1 MTYFQVN
8 SKCNGCLAC
17 LQNCPANAIDVKD
30 SGGKRKLLHNM
41 ARCARCGNCWRICPQ
56 QAIEFQYMLT
66 NQWDEVVELDLI
78 HCQVCE
84 EPLYTSA
91 FIETIAGKTGTLEKP
106 LCSRHKEAF
115 TLKVNA
121 HFAGYKS
128 GQTR

>member
-8 SKCNGCLAC
+8 NKCNGCLAC

-30 SGGKRKLLHNM
+30 SGEKRMLLHNM
-41 ARCARCGNCWRICPQ
+41 ARCARCGNCWRVCPQ
-56 QAIEFQYMLT
+56 QAIEFQHMMT
-66 NQWDEVVELDLI
+66 NQWDEVVVLNLI
-78 HCQVCE
+78 KCQVCD

-91 FIETIAGKTGTLEKP
+91 FRETLAGKTGSLETP
-106 LCSRHKEAF
+106 LCSRHKEALA
-115 TLKVNA
+115 LKVNA

>member
-8 SKCNGCLAC
+8 NKCNGCLAC

-30 SGGKRKLLHNM
+30 SGTKRKLLHNM
-41 ARCARCGNCWRICPQ
+41 ARCARCGNCWRVCPE
-56 QAIEFQYMLT
+56 QAIEFQHMLT

-78 HCQVCE
+78 RCQVCE

-91 FIETIAGKTGTLEKP
+91 FRETLAGKTGTSETP
-106 LCSRHKEAF
+106 LCSRHKEAL
-115 TLKVNA
+115 TLKFNA